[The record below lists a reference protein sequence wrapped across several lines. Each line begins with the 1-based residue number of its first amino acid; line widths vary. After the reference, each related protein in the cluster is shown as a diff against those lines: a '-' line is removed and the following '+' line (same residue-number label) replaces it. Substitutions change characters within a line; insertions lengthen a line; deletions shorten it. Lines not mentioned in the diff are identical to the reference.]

1 MSTKGWDMG
10 LRRKSGKAPRD
21 QVTKNLV
28 NQGVYRID
36 VQDHELGFLHRH
48 KTAFSFWS
56 GVRYI
61 LILSVLLWWLPT
73 VGQMIAGYVGGRR
86 TGAPWKG
93 VLAAVIPMAV
103 IFGAAFAIERGYIG
117 FGAEFFSA
125 LPASVVQSVS
135 SRVPALSPYVE
146 FVVQYIASF
155 ITAMR
160 TTLSMGSNGYM
171 VTIVF
176 AYIGGVMAEQARHE
190 VAASG
195 SRSSPRLSITQPIFH
210 HAQEDGEM
218 IKPRRKEPVALAT
231 MKKIPASNVAAAH
244 PAPAAGADEL
254 PSRGK
259 VSASSKDAEKNHAKR
274 HYEPTQPRSE
284 QQEVRL
290 QHYVDQALSRYQ
302 EKHHH

>member
-1 MSTKGWDMG
+1 MG
-10 LRRKSGKAPRD
+10 LRRKSGRAPRD
-21 QVTKNLV
+21 QATKSLV

-36 VQDHELGFLHRH
+36 VQDHELGFFHRH
-48 KTAFSFWS
+48 KAAFSFWS

-93 VLAAVIPMAV
+93 VIAAVIPMAV
-103 IFGAAFAIERGYIG
+103 IFGAAYAVEHGYIG
-117 FGAEFFSA
+117 LGADFFGA
-125 LPASVVQSVS
+125 LPASIVQSVS
-135 SRVPALSPYVE
+135 SRVPALTPYVD

-155 ITAMR
+155 VIAMR

-195 SRSSPRLSITQPIFH
+195 GRSGASVSITQPIFH

-218 IKPRRKEPVALAT
+218 IRSRRKEPVELAT

-244 PAPAAGADEL
+244 AAPVAKADEEL
-254 PSRGK
+254 SKEK
-259 VSASSKDAEKNHAKR
+259 VSTSSKDAEKKHTKRQVEPAK
-274 HYEPTQPRSE
+274 TRSE